1 MKVVNKVRIIFLPA
15 IILPIFL
22 MVVSIAALSVGYIRT
37 TNENIY
43 SNGIEGFANPLKT
56 MNNETK
62 SCFNDLKRSA
72 IENPAAFEDAD
83 YLKRI
88 NQRLKE
94 KESYLVIR
102 KGKTII
108 YRRTKEDHTETEKKL
123 PRFGSE
129 ISSQDSGVFLGKPEN
144 FLVKQQDFQ
153 YTDGSKGSAF
163 ILTDLETV
171 LPHYKNIISQVFFSI
186 VAILILTSFLLSWF
200 MYSEFIRPLKKL
212 KEGADRIKEG
222 NLDDDVE
229 INSKDEIGELC
240 ASFNAM
246 RAELKESIEAR
257 IIYEKQN
264 RDLISNI
271 SHDLKTPITA
281 IKGYVEGIMD
291 GVADTPEKM
300 DRYIK
305 TIYNKANDMD
315 VLINE
320 LSLYSKIDSNII
332 PYNFR
337 KIDINAYFKDC
348 VDEIGSD
355 LEQKGMMFSYSNYCS
370 ANVAVMADPEQLK
383 RVMNNIINNACK
395 YTNKAKGK
403 VSITLK
409 ELDRK
414 IQVAIKDNGIGISK
428 EDLPNI
434 FRRTYRADM
443 SRNSAGGSGLGLSIC
458 KKIIEEHGGEI
469 WAESRLRSGTTI
481 FFTLNKIADTQEEE
495 SNE

>member
-1 MKVVNKVRIIFLPA
+1 MKIVNKVKIIFLPA
-15 IILPIFL
+15 IIVPIFL
-22 MVVSIAALSVGYIRT
+22 MVVSIAALSVGFIK
-37 TNENIY
+37 TNSHALSDTGMERIMNPVKAMDKVTK
-43 SNGIEGFANPLKT
+43 GIFAKVKNL
-56 MNNETK
+56 
-62 SCFNDLKRSA
+62 A
-72 IENPAAFEDAD
+72 VENPSKLEDIK
-83 YLKRI
+83 YLEDM
-88 NQRLKE
+88 NSALKN
-94 KESYLVIR
+94 KDSFILVR
-102 KGKTII
+102 KGKDVY
-108 YRRTKEDHTETEKKL
+108 YRGSTQDEGTLEKKL
-123 PRFGSE
+123 PKFGSTA
-129 ISSQDSGVFLGKPEN
+129 SSQDSGMYLNHPGN
-144 FLVKQQDFQ
+144 YLLKQQDFKFS
-153 YTDGSKGSAF
+153 DGTRGSFF
-163 ILTDLETV
+163 ILTDMEL
-171 LPHYKNIISQVFFSI
+171 LQPYYKSMISQIFFFI
-186 VAILILTSFLLSWF
+186 VGILVLTSFLLSWY

-212 KEGADRIKEG
+212 KEGADRIKDG
-222 NLDDDVE
+222 NLDDDVH
-229 INSKDEIGELC
+229 IDSKDEIGELC
-240 ASFNAM
+240 QSFNAM

-257 IIYEKQN
+257 IVYEKQN

-348 VDEIGSD
+348 VDEIGAD
-355 LEQKGMMFSYSNYCS
+355 LEQKGMLFSYTNYCS
-370 ANVAVMADPEQLK
+370 ANVMVMADPEQLK

-395 YTNKAKGK
+395 YSNKAKGR
-403 VSITLK
+403 VGIVVK
-409 ELDRK
+409 ELERK
-414 IQVAIKDNGIGISK
+414 IQVEIKDNGIGISK

-458 KKIIEEHGGEI
+458 KKIIEEHDGEI
-469 WAESRLRSGTTI
+469 WAESKVRAGTTI
-481 FFTLNKIADTQEEE
+481 FFTLNKVIDTSKEDIHE
-495 SNE
+495 

>member
-1 MKVVNKVRIIFLPA
+1 MKIVNKVKIIFLPA
-15 IILPIFL
+15 IIVPIFL
-22 MVVSIAALSVGYIRT
+22 MVVSIAALSVGFIK
-37 TNENIY
+37 TNSHALSDTGLERIMNPVKAMDKVTK
-43 SNGIEGFANPLKT
+43 GIFAKVKNL
-56 MNNETK
+56 
-62 SCFNDLKRSA
+62 A
-72 IENPAAFEDAD
+72 VENPSKLEDIK
-83 YLKRI
+83 YLEDM
-88 NQRLKE
+88 NSALKN
-94 KESYLVIR
+94 KDSFILVR
-102 KGKTII
+102 KGEKVY
-108 YRRTKEDHTETEKKL
+108 YRGSTQDEGTLEKKL
-123 PRFGSE
+123 PEFGSTA
-129 ISSQDSGVFLGKPEN
+129 SSQDSGMYLNDPGN
-144 FLVKQQDFQ
+144 YLLKQQDFKFS
-153 YTDGSKGSAF
+153 DGTRGSFF
-163 ILTDLETV
+163 ILTDMEL
-171 LPHYKNIISQVFFSI
+171 LQPYYKSMISQIFFFI
-186 VAILILTSFLLSWF
+186 VGILVLTSFLLSWY

-212 KEGADRIKEG
+212 KEGADRIKDG
-222 NLDDDVE
+222 NLDDDVQ
-229 INSKDEIGELC
+229 IDSKDEIGELC
-240 ASFNAM
+240 QSFNAM

-257 IIYEKQN
+257 IVYEKQN

-348 VDEIGSD
+348 VDEIGAD
-355 LEQKGMMFSYSNYCS
+355 LEQKGMLFSYTNYCS
-370 ANVAVMADPEQLK
+370 ANVMVMADPEQLK

-395 YTNKAKGK
+395 YSNKAKGR
-403 VSITLK
+403 VGIVVK
-409 ELDRK
+409 ELERK
-414 IQVAIKDNGIGISK
+414 IQVEIKDNGIGISK

-458 KKIIEEHGGEI
+458 KKIIEEHDGEI
-469 WAESRLRSGTTI
+469 WAESKVRAGTTI
-481 FFTLNKIADTQEEE
+481 FFTLNKVIDTSKEDTHE
-495 SNE
+495 